1 VTGAYRQQSLRQRDK
16 NETFTSCRFE
26 LRRIVANYEIHGPWR
41 IESNTFCRFLRRGFA
56 EGTDGISKSPYGQN
70 IGTAEE
76 PVLHRAIELA
86 GAQSWG
92 DAYQSG
98 FRDFPDLPIASRRIG
113 VPGFEPLG
121 VRSRRLLMVIAQ
133 EPTQSLPALN
143 RLRLAADMRITRE
156 QQDVTLALVI
166 PLGMIMP
173 DVFVQRP
180 PQGALAQEDHLGQAL
195 LLHRPN
201 PALRI
206 GIQVRTAGRQRERFN
221 LT

>member
-1 VTGAYRQQSLRQRDK
+1 MG
-16 NETFTSCRFE
+16 
-26 LRRIVANYEIHGPWR
+26 RRIAKRLPRLPRSPNR
-41 IESNTFCRFLRRGFA
+41 IA
-56 EGTDGISKSPYGQN
+56 QN
-70 IGTAEE
+70 
-76 PVLHRAIELA
+76 RSSAI
-86 GAQSWG
+86 
-92 DAYQSG
+92 
-98 FRDFPDLPIASRRIG
+98 
-113 VPGFEPLG
+113 EPLG

-143 RLRLAADMRITRE
+143 GPRLVADIRITRE
-156 QQDVTLALVI
+156 KQDVTLALVI
-166 PLGMIMP
+166 PLGMIML

-206 GIQVRTAGRQRERFN
+206 GIQVRAAGRQRERFN